1 MAVAATFPVQLG
13 HVDPRREV
21 VLELVDEHEPLMLVR
36 WSGQVKAQHVLQMMR
51 FFDHKSIAARSQD
64 AHLVFILDARD
75 AALPGSL
82 VRDMLADWLSDR
94 PKGGTILSTIV
105 VAPDPLI
112 RGVIISL
119 KWATGRADGITVVP
133 SVPQA
138 IELAKRSFR
147 AAGIPVPAVLEEV
160 QD

>member
-1 MAVAATFPVQLG
+1 MAVAATSPVRLG

-21 VLELVDEHEPLMLVR
+21 VLELVDDHEPLLLVR

-51 FFDHKSIAARSQD
+51 FFDQKSIAARSND
-64 AHLVFILDARD
+64 TRLVFILDARD

-94 PKGGTILSTIV
+94 PKGGAILSTIV

-119 KWATGRADGITVVP
+119 KWATGRGDGVKIVP
-133 SVPQA
+133 NVPQA
-138 IELAKRSFR
+138 IELAKRSFSK
-147 AAGIPVPAVLEEV
+147 AGIAVPAVLDEAE
-160 QD
+160 D

>member
-1 MAVAATFPVQLG
+1 MAVAATSPVRLG

-21 VLELVDEHEPLMLVR
+21 VLELIDEHEPLMLVR
-36 WSGQVKAQHVLQMMR
+36 WAGQVKAQHVLQMMR
-51 FFDHKSIAARSQD
+51 FFDTTGTQAKAEGKR
-64 AHLVFILDARD
+64 LVYILDARD

-94 PKGGTILSTIV
+94 PRGGVILSTIV

-119 KWATGRADGITVVP
+119 KWATGRADGVTVVP
-133 SVPQA
+133 KVTKA
-138 IELAKRSFR
+138 IELAKRQFEK
-147 AAGIPVPAVLEEV
+147 AGIDVPPVLLE
-160 QD
+160 DHG

>member
-1 MAVAATFPVQLG
+1 MAVAATSPVRLG

-51 FFDHKSIAARSQD
+51 FFDNKSIE
-64 AHLVFILDARD
+64 AHRDDTRLVFILDARD

-119 KWATGRADGITVVP
+119 KWATGRGDGIKIVPTVA
-133 SVPQA
+133 QA
-138 IELAKRSFR
+138 IDIAKRRFSM
-147 AAGIPVPAVLEEV
+147 AGIPVPEVLDEEE
-160 QD
+160 D